1 MAEKS
6 VILFD
11 GVCNLCN
18 GFVQFI
24 LPRDRKNSFLF
35 GSLQSPKVAEMLLPY
50 QYSADSLS
58 TVVLLENNHLYTK
71 STAVLRIARQLGGA
85 WPLFYGLI
93 IFPPFIRDSLYDF
106 IARNRYRFFGRR
118 DACMIPVGKWKAKF
132 IE

>member
-35 GSLQSPKVAEMLLPY
+35 GSLQSSKVVEMLLPF

-58 TVVLLENNHLYTK
+58 TVVLLENNQLYTK
-71 STAVLRIARQLGGA
+71 STAVLRIAWQLGGA
-85 WPLFYGLI
+85 WSLFYGLI
-93 IFPPFIRDSLYDF
+93 IFPPFIRDSLYDV
-106 IARNRYRFFGRR
+106 IARNRYRFFGRK
-118 DACMIPVGKWKAKF
+118 DACMIPASKWKAKF

>member
-35 GSLQSPKVAEMLLPY
+35 GSLQSPKVVEMLLPY
-50 QYSADSLS
+50 PYSADSLS
-58 TVVLLENNHLYTK
+58 TVVLLENNQLYTK

-85 WPLFYGLI
+85 WPLLYWLI
-93 IFPPFIRDSLYDF
+93 IFPPFIRDSLYDV
-106 IARNRYRFFGRR
+106 IARNRYRFFGRK
-118 DACMIPVGKWKAKF
+118 DACMIPAAEWKSKF

>member
-24 LPRDRKNSFLF
+24 LLRDRKNSFLF
-35 GSLQSPKVAEMLLPY
+35 GSLQSPKVVEMLLPY
-50 QYSADSLS
+50 QYSADNLS
-58 TVVLLENNHLYTK
+58 TVVLIENNKLYTK
-71 STAVLRIARQLGGA
+71 STAALRIARQLGAA
-85 WPLFYGLI
+85 WPLLYGLI
-93 IFPPFIRDSLYDF
+93 IFPPFIRDSLYDA

-118 DACMIPVGKWKAKF
+118 DACMIPTPKWKAKF